1 MLGRRRKP
9 SISPRLS
16 LPTGNWTKGAI
27 LKFFIYLVGG
37 VLDTRALRINAL
49 PGLLII
55 GRWVGLFLAGLQ
67 SSVWAQ
73 PQREILSITVNLLE
87 LPSSRAAQS
96 ALQSPTRIFWDQTP
110 LRTGL
115 QELSQQ
121 FSISIWLDR
130 DIDPNHLINS
140 TPADV
145 RQNASLLRT
154 LEHIASVAD
163 AELGLIENVI
173 YMGPHGRVSRLQ
185 RAAVELHDKL
195 SRAGGTHQPA
205 SLRELQW
212 DELAT
217 PTEMLQ
223 QIESH
228 WKIEIAGELPH
239 DLFHAGRFL
248 QPSTLATQ
256 ATVLLGGFDR
266 EMEWMQGNR
275 FRIVPLQPVA
285 EWQANYSKAELDL
298 RGLASLRAKYVG
310 ALCQTR
316 GSISHVQ
323 GPTAFHLALLAPPQ
337 ANRPAVA
344 LGNKSERYEFEVANT
359 PVVSVLEHLG
369 TSLGFA
375 LQWDEN
381 CPAAMRE
388 RRISFKVKQVTL
400 DQLLAE
406 IARTSELNINRQ
418 GTNVKVSGPPR

>member
-1 MLGRRRKP
+1 M
-9 SISPRLS
+9 
-16 LPTGNWTKGAI
+16 
-27 LKFFIYLVGG
+27 
-37 VLDTRALRINAL
+37 
-49 PGLLII
+49 
-55 GRWVGLFLAGLQ
+55 
-67 SSVWAQ
+67 
-73 PQREILSITVNLLE
+73 
-87 LPSSRAAQS
+87 
-96 ALQSPTRIFWDQTP
+96 
-110 LRTGL
+110 
-115 QELSQQ
+115 
-121 FSISIWLDR
+121 
-130 DIDPNHLINS
+130 INS
-140 TPADV
+140 TAADV
-145 RQNASLLRT
+145 PQNASLLRT

-163 AELGLIENVI
+163 AELGLTENVI
-173 YMGPHGRVSRLQ
+173 YMGPHGRVGRLQ

-205 SLRELQW
+205 SLRELPVGRTGYPHG
-212 DELAT
+212 DAAT
-217 PTEMLQ
+217 NRIPLEDRDRGGATAR
-223 QIESH
+223 SVSRRTV
-228 WKIEIAGELPH
+228 
-239 DLFHAGRFL
+239 FT
-248 QPSTLATQ
+248 TLHVSDSSDCVA
-256 ATVLLGGFDR
+256 GGFDR
-266 EMEWMQGNR
+266 EMEWLQGNR

-359 PVVSVLEHLG
+359 PVASVLEHLG

-381 CPAAMRE
+381 CPAALRE

-418 GTNVKVSGPPR
+418 GTNVKVSAPPR